1 MMKIDVNQ
9 EDSRL
14 GTEFGSILKNA
25 LVVFHALTSLRRE
38 TNACKE
44 KRRSNMDKRK
54 AIVLLT
60 VVAAAAIMSGII
72 LTAYSADNG
81 ESTTDIP
88 EWGNMGTMMPE
99 ACGGP
104 RGRMGGHGDF
114 GFIEVSDEFK
124 ENVLSIANADSDIQA
139 LLADSYNITQVRPII
154 KSVVEADGTVV
165 TKATSAIVLLEKDT
179 ISRATALVDI
189 EEAKVTEIVILTRTV
204 IDKS

>member
-1 MMKIDVNQ
+1 
-9 EDSRL
+9 
-14 GTEFGSILKNA
+14 
-25 LVVFHALTSLRRE
+25 
-38 TNACKE
+38 
-44 KRRSNMDKRK
+44 
-54 AIVLLT
+54 
-60 VVAAAAIMSGII
+60 
-72 LTAYSADNG
+72 
-81 ESTTDIP
+81 
-88 EWGNMGTMMPE
+88 
-99 ACGGP
+99 
-104 RGRMGGHGDF
+104 MGGHGDF

>member
-1 MMKIDVNQ
+1 
-9 EDSRL
+9 
-14 GTEFGSILKNA
+14 
-25 LVVFHALTSLRRE
+25 
-38 TNACKE
+38 
-44 KRRSNMDKRK
+44 MDKRK

-60 VVAAAAIMSGII
+60 VVAAAAIMSGIV

-81 ESTTDIP
+81 QESTTDIP
-88 EWGNMGTMMPE
+88 EWGNMGMMMPE

-104 RGRMGGHGDF
+104 HGRMGGHGGF

-124 ENVLSIANADSDIQA
+124 ENVLSIANADSDVQA
-139 LLADSYNITQVRPII
+139 LLADGYNITQVGPII

-165 TKATSAIVLLEKDT
+165 TKATSAIVMLEKDT
-179 ISRATALVDI
+179 TSRATALVDI